1 MPGNDSAGLGIWDL
15 QQWYPWYR
23 SQWGSLGNRFVVFL
37 RQQWLWTSLKLSLP
51 EKIAATPWS
60 WYGFCWRNVE
70 LEYMGHKPDI
80 NSESPGDWM
89 ACLGNCDLCMPERS
103 CWERLGGRFT
113 ELRISFNRGSKYTFL
128 GTSRKPCSFATE
140 RPSFFWL
147 MLLPSYPWS
156 LRVPLQVQNWDF
168 SPPKLKEDEVV
179 TVTNLASCIW
189 LADVRV
195 FGGCFFAHKV

>member
-1 MPGNDSAGLGIWDL
+1 MYAGE
-15 QQWYPWYR
+15 
-23 SQWGSLGNRFVVFL
+23 VML
-37 RQQWLWTSLKLSLP
+37 RT
-51 EKIAATPWS
+51 I
-60 WYGFCWRNVE
+60 G
-70 LEYMGHKPDI
+70 
-80 NSESPGDWM
+80 
-89 ACLGNCDLCMPERS
+89 
-103 CWERLGGRFT
+103 GGRFT

-168 SPPKLKEDEVV
+168 SPPKLEEDEVV

-195 FGGCFFAHKV
+195 FGGCFFGHKV